1 MSLET
6 QKKVF
11 EYLSKN
17 VKENKREYETVHKAV
32 YKEHHLFDA
41 AIVELCVYGLIK
53 MESYPSEKRLII
65 KRDEFYHAQKL
76 GFELWLKQYE
86 VKVKKEKEKAE
97 WDYKASWVKANTWW
111 IAIAISVISI
121 IVSIVSILL

>member
-1 MSLET
+1 MM
-6 QKKVF
+6 
-11 EYLSKN
+11 N
-17 VKENKREYETVHKAV
+17 
-32 YKEHHLFDA
+32 
-41 AIVELCVYGLIK
+41 GLIK